1 MFCLYLW
8 DPLNRDA
15 SDCVLGLFGKLLR
28 RRGVYWLGFIRLE
41 LLQIVFLVSLES
53 SWGGGGCIGLVSY
66 VWNCG
71 VKVVEYWMI
80 SSLKIKLN
88 HSWNF
93 RRNWNVTLVLL
104 ERSWW
109 AGFNGIYLIRFGFR
123 MVGDIDFKVIFVAES
138 SNKFQKTRFWKEK
151 SVEDVVTLGPKA
163 EATLINMKLEIEK
176 GKRLLITNPLDKS
189 FYLLNQAQ

>member
-1 MFCLYLW
+1 
-8 DPLNRDA
+8 
-15 SDCVLGLFGKLLR
+15 
-28 RRGVYWLGFIRLE
+28 
-41 LLQIVFLVSLES
+41 
-53 SWGGGGCIGLVSY
+53 
-66 VWNCG
+66 
-71 VKVVEYWMI
+71 
-80 SSLKIKLN
+80 
-88 HSWNF
+88 
-93 RRNWNVTLVLL
+93 
-104 ERSWW
+104 
-109 AGFNGIYLIRFGFR
+109 